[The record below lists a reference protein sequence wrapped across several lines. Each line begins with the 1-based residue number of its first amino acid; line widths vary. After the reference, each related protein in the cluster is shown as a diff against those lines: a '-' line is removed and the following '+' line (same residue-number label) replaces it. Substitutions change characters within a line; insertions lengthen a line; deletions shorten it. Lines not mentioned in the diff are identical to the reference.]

1 MINDALFPLR
11 IERSLKH
18 IEETRDELNSMIKP
32 FLEKRVDD
40 YKQRFGEF
48 DRMDRDLWYNLNVS
62 NTVEDILHAARDDV

>member
-1 MINDALFPLR
+1 MINDALFPIR
-11 IERSLKH
+11 IERAIEH

-40 YKQRFGEF
+40 YKQRFREF

>member
-1 MINDALFPLR
+1 MINDALFPIR
-11 IERSLKH
+11 IDHALEH
-18 IEETRDELNSMIKP
+18 IEETRDELNNMIRP
-32 FLEKRVDD
+32 FLEKRVAD